1 MDKKALKTYLLLIS
15 FTVGLVLVVVYF
27 GDILHGIGIL
37 FRLLTPLFAAIAIAF
52 VLNRPYEWFRA
63 WYIRKLRP
71 SPAKAA
77 AILTVYVLA
86 FGIVTLILCMVV
98 PELIQNVKMFAESSG
113 EYLMEIQRTLNH
125 VTDLLGV
132 QPIDLSDLNAAL
144 GNYVRALADTVNG
157 MLPQIIEVTVNF
169 ASGVANVLIAI
180 ALSVYLMSGKEK
192 LMMQIKR
199 TLRVYLPKRLYF

>member
-63 WYIRKLRP
+63 WYIRKLKLKP
-71 SPAKAA
+71 KPAKAA

-113 EYLMEIQRTLNH
+113 QYLMEIQMTLNH
-125 VTDLLGV
+125 EIG
-132 QPIDLSDLNAAL
+132 
-144 GNYVRALADTVNG
+144 RAHV
-157 MLPQIIEVTVNF
+157 
-169 ASGVANVLIAI
+169 
-180 ALSVYLMSGKEK
+180 
-192 LMMQIKR
+192 
-199 TLRVYLPKRLYF
+199 